1 MSSEGFVVRKWL
13 LVAPEWVAVV
23 PGIAIAAAIVLYA
36 PVATGMA
43 TMLAITVFC
52 VSLWIATPVPPWFTS
67 LIGVGLIG
75 LTFST
80 DLALVGFSSA
90 ATWLIV
96 FGILIGEATRASGL
110 AVVVERWVLVHVPTR
125 YRGNTQHTYRF
136 LLVAL
141 CLAALGF
148 AVVVPSAL
156 VRVLI
161 LAPMLVTIGK
171 RFDSRQ
177 ARLGLLFGP
186 LFATYYGGAG
196 ILTGSLANII
206 VTGIV
211 ESTAG
216 QSITW
221 TAWLAQMGPL
231 MSIGRVAVV
240 IAVVYTLY
248 RPPADGSVSLPDVD
262 TASAMET
269 TDLTEMSDVTE
280 TDTTAETGDERR
292 MVLFLVAGVIVWM
305 TDFLHGL
312 HPLYGALLVV
322 LLAYLPRI
330 GVADVEAVGEADFSI
345 VFFVGAIFAIA
356 EGLRRTGFTDAAART
371 ALGVIPTDAPLV
383 LVLVTVVVSAIALS
397 FLMEGLAVASVLTPV
412 FVSFSQSAG
421 IPLVPV
427 AMMEAAALNTYF
439 FPYQSA
445 VLVAILAQETVEMR
459 ELIKTTALASLATLL
474 VVFPLQIGL
483 FLLLY

>member
-1 MSSEGFVVRKWL
+1 MSSKGFGLYEWL
-13 LVAPEWVAVV
+13 PVAPEWIAVV
-23 PGIAIAAAIVLYA
+23 PGSTIAVAIVLYA
-36 PVATGMA
+36 PVTTGMA
-43 TMLAITVFC
+43 IMLAITVFC

-67 LIGVGLIG
+67 LLGIGFIG

-80 DLALVGFSSA
+80 DLALVGFGSA

-96 FGILIGEATRASGL
+96 FGILIGEATRSSGL
-110 AVVVERWVLVHVPTR
+110 PVLAERWVLVHVPKR
-125 YRGNTQHTYRF
+125 YRGNVQHAYRF

-148 AVVVPSAL
+148 AVVVPSSL
-156 VRVLI
+156 IRVLI
-161 LAPMLVTIGK
+161 LAPILVTIGE

-186 LFATYYGGAG
+186 LFATYYGATG

-206 VTGIV
+206 VTSIV

-221 TAWLAQMGPL
+221 TAWLFQMGPL

-240 IAVVYTLY
+240 IIVVYFLY
-248 RPPADGSVSLPDVD
+248 RPPSDASVSLPDVD
-262 TASAMET
+262 AADIVEKSNGTNT
-269 TDLTEMSDVTE
+269 TDMTSGI
-280 TDTTAETGDERR
+280 GDKRR
-292 MVLFLVAGVIVWM
+292 MMGFLLAGVVVWM

-330 GVADVEAVGEADFSI
+330 GVADTETIAEADFSI

-356 EGLRRTGFTDAAART
+356 EGLRRTGFTEAVART
-371 ALGVIPTDAPLV
+371 ILGVIPTGAPFVLV
-383 LVLVTVVVSAIALS
+383 LVLVVVISIALS

-412 FVSFSQSAG
+412 FISFSQSAT

-427 AMMEAAALNTYF
+427 VMIEAAALNTYF

-445 VLVAILAQETVEMR
+445 VMVAILAQDPVEMR
-459 ELIKTTALASLATLL
+459 ELVKTATLASLATLL
-474 VVFPLQIGL
+474 TIFPLQIGL

>member
-1 MSSEGFVVRKWL
+1 MSSERLRFVAREWL
-13 LVAPEWVAVV
+13 PVAPEWVAVV
-23 PGIAIAAAIVLYA
+23 PGVAIAAAIVVYA

-125 YRGNTQHTYRF
+125 YRGDTQHTYRF

-161 LAPMLVTIGK
+161 LAPMLVTIGE
-171 RFDSRQ
+171 RFDSRR

-186 LFATYYGGAG
+186 LFATYYGGTG

-216 QSITW
+216 QTITW

-231 MSIGRVAVV
+231 MGIGRVAVV
-240 IAVVYTLY
+240 IAVIYYLY
-248 RPPADGSVSLPDVD
+248 RPPADGSVSLPDVE
-262 TASAMET
+262 TAGAMET
-269 TDLTEMSDVTE
+269 AGLTE
-280 TDTTAETGDERR
+280 TDTTDETGDERR
-292 MVLFLVAGVIVWM
+292 MVAFLVAGVVVWM

-330 GVADVEAVGEADFSI
+330 GVADVDAVGEADFSI

-371 ALGVIPTDAPLV
+371 ALGVIPTDAPLI
-383 LVLVTVVVSAIALS
+383 LVLVTVGASAIALS

-412 FVSFSQSAG
+412 LVSFSQSAG

-427 AMMEAAALNTYF
+427 AMIEAAALNTYF

-445 VLVAILAQETVEMR
+445 VLVAILAQDTVEMR
-459 ELIKTTALASLATLL
+459 ELVKTTALASLATLL

>member
-1 MSSEGFVVRKWL
+1 MSSAGFVAREWL
-13 LVAPEWVAVV
+13 PVAPEWVAVV
-23 PGIAIAAAIVLYA
+23 PGVAIAAVIVLYA

-75 LTFST
+75 LTFSI

-125 YRGNTQHTYRF
+125 YRGNVQHTYRF

-141 CLAALGF
+141 CLAALCF

-161 LAPMLVTIGK
+161 LAPILITIGE
-171 RFDSRQ
+171 RFDSRR

-186 LFATYYGGAG
+186 LFATYYGGTG

-216 QSITW
+216 QTITW

-231 MSIGRVAVV
+231 MGIGRVAVV
-240 IAVVYTLY
+240 IAVVYALY

-262 TASAMET
+262 TASAMAT
-269 TDLTEMSDVTE
+269 ADVTE
-280 TDTTAETGDERR
+280 TTDTTSETGDERR
-292 MVLFLVAGVIVWM
+292 MVVFLVAGVVVWM

-383 LVLVTVVVSAIALS
+383 LVLATVVVSAIALT

-445 VLVAILAQETVEMR
+445 VLVAILTQDTVEMR
-459 ELIKTTALASLATLL
+459 ELVKTATLASLVTLL
-474 VVFPLQIGL
+474 VIFPLQIGL

>member
-1 MSSEGFVVRKWL
+1 MSSERLRFVAREWL
-13 LVAPEWVAVV
+13 PVAPEWVAVA
-23 PGIAIAAAIVLYA
+23 PGVAIAAAIMLYA

-52 VSLWIATPVPPWFTS
+52 VNLWIATPVPPWFTS

-161 LAPMLVTIGK
+161 LAPMLVTIGE
-171 RFDSRQ
+171 RFDSRR

-186 LFATYYGGAG
+186 LFATYYGGTG

-206 VTGIV
+206 VTGIM

-231 MSIGRVAVV
+231 MGIGRVAVV
-240 IAVVYTLY
+240 IAVVYFLY
-248 RPPADGSVSLPDVD
+248 RPPADGSVSLPDVE
-262 TASAMET
+262 TAGAMET
-269 TDLTEMSDVTE
+269 ADLTETDATTE
-280 TDTTAETGDERR
+280 TDDERQ
-292 MVLFLVAGVIVWM
+292 MVVFLVAGVVVWM

-322 LLAYLPRI
+322 LLAYLPRL
-330 GVADVEAVGEADFSI
+330 GVADVDAVGEANFSI

-371 ALGVIPTDAPLV
+371 VLGVIPADAPLV

-421 IPLVPV
+421 VPLVPV

-445 VLVAILAQETVEMR
+445 VLVAILAQDTVEMR
-459 ELIKTTALASLATLL
+459 ELVKTATLASLVTLL
-474 VVFPLQIGL
+474 VIFPLQIGL

>member
-1 MSSEGFVVRKWL
+1 MSSEGFVAREWL
-13 LVAPEWVAVV
+13 PVAPEWVAVA
-23 PGIAIAAAIVLYA
+23 PGVAIAAAIMLYA

-52 VSLWIATPVPPWFTS
+52 VNLWIATPVPPWFTS

-75 LTFST
+75 IAFST

-125 YRGNTQHTYRF
+125 YRGNVQHTYRF

-161 LAPMLVTIGK
+161 LAPMLVTIGE

-186 LFATYYGGAG
+186 LFATYYGGTG

-221 TAWLAQMGPL
+221 TAWIAQMGPL
-231 MSIGRVAVV
+231 MGIGRVAVV
-240 IAVVYTLY
+240 IAVVYALY

-269 TDLTEMSDVTE
+269 ADVTE
-280 TDTTAETGDERR
+280 TTDTTSETGDERR
-292 MVLFLVAGVIVWM
+292 MVVFLVAGVVIWM
-305 TDFLHGL
+305 SDFLHGL

-322 LLAYLPRI
+322 LLAYLPRV

-356 EGLRRTGFTDAAART
+356 EGLRRTGFTDAAARA

-383 LVLVTVVVSAIALS
+383 LVLVTVVVSAIALT

-427 AMMEAAALNTYF
+427 VMMEAAALNTYF

-445 VLVAILAQETVEMR
+445 VLVAILAQDAVQMR
-459 ELIKTTALASLATLL
+459 ELVKTTTIVSLATLV

>member
-1 MSSEGFVVRKWL
+1 MSSERFVAREWFPI
-13 LVAPEWVAVV
+13 APEWVAVALGV
-23 PGIAIAAAIVLYA
+23 AIAAAIVLYA

-110 AVVVERWVLVHVPTR
+110 AVVVERWMLVHVPTR

-177 ARLGLLFGP
+177 ARIGLLFGP
-186 LFATYYGGAG
+186 LFATYYGGTG

-231 MSIGRVAVV
+231 MGIGRVAVV
-240 IAVVYTLY
+240 IAVVYFLY
-248 RPPADGSVSLPDVD
+248 RPPADGSVSLPDVE
-262 TASAMET
+262 TAGAMET
-269 TDLTEMSDVTE
+269 ADLTETDAITE
-280 TDTTAETGDERR
+280 TDDERR
-292 MVLFLVAGVIVWM
+292 MVVFLVAGVVVWM
-305 TDFLHGL
+305 TDFFHGL

-356 EGLRRTGFTDAAART
+356 EGLRRTGFTDIAART
-371 ALGVIPTDAPLV
+371 ALNAIPADAPLV
-383 LVLVTVVVSAIALS
+383 LVLVTVVVSSIALS

-412 FVSFSQSAG
+412 LVSFSQSVG

-445 VLVAILAQETVEMR
+445 VLVAILAQDTVEMR
-459 ELIKTTALASLATLL
+459 ELVKTAILASLVTLL
-474 VVFPLQIGL
+474 VIFPLQIGL

>member
-1 MSSEGFVVRKWL
+1 MSSEGFVAREWL
-13 LVAPEWVAVV
+13 RVAPEWVAVV

-110 AVVVERWVLVHVPTR
+110 AVMVERWVLVHVPTR
-125 YRGNTQHTYRF
+125 YRGNIQHTYRF
-136 LLVAL
+136 LLVVL

-161 LAPMLVTIGK
+161 LAPMLVTIGE

-177 ARLGLLFGP
+177 ARLGLLLGP
-186 LFATYYGGAG
+186 LFATYYGGTG

-221 TAWLAQMGPL
+221 TAWVAQMGPL
-231 MSIGRVAVV
+231 MGIGRVAVV
-240 IAVVYTLY
+240 IAVVYALY
-248 RPPADGSVSLPDVD
+248 RPPADGSVSLPDVE
-262 TASAMET
+262 TAGTMET
-269 TDLTEMSDVTE
+269 ADLTE
-280 TDTTAETGDERR
+280 TDTTTETGDKRR
-292 MVLFLVAGVIVWM
+292 MVVYLVAGVVVWM

-330 GVADVEAVGEADFSI
+330 SVADVEAVGEADFSI
-345 VFFVGAIFAIA
+345 VFFVGAIFTIA

-371 ALGVIPTDAPLV
+371 ALSVIPTDAPLV
-383 LVLVTVVVSAIALS
+383 FVLITVVVSAIVLS

-412 FVSFSQSAG
+412 LVSFSQSAG

-445 VLVAILAQETVEMR
+445 VLVAILAQDTVEMR
-459 ELIKTTALASLATLL
+459 ELVKTATLASLVTLL
-474 VVFPLQIGL
+474 VIFPFQIGL